1 MTGRKWGDGTEPAAD
16 AFERERAAGYARARR
31 ALLVPGS
38 WAHREHLARQAGH
51 SRAYRA
57 RKSALRSKEST

>member
-1 MTGRKWGDGTEPAAD
+1 MTARPWCDGTEPAAD
-16 AFERERAAGYARARR
+16 VFERERAAGYARARR

-38 WAHREHLARQAGH
+38 WAHREYLARQAGH

-57 RKSALRSKEST
+57 RKSAERSQEST